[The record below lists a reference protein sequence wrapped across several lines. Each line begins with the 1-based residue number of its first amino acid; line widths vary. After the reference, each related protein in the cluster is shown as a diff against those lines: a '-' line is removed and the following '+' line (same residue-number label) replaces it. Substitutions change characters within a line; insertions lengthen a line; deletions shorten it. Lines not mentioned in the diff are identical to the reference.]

1 MKRQKL
7 RKLLLII
14 SLLLFP
20 VTLYYFS
27 PALIINGALN
37 GIINGSFIVFM
48 LMFLLAVPFGRLF
61 CGYLCPA
68 GGLQE
73 CTFAVNDKYPKQGW
87 KNRVKY
93 VIWAVWIMAVLV
105 CYMLG
110 DEITAVDFFF
120 ETTGG
125 ISVANVQSYIIYY
138 GIILLIFV
146 PAVLFGK
153 RVFCHYFCWMAPFMV
168 LGMKLRRVLHLPGLH
183 IKVKNRGSCIACGKC
198 DRECPMGIKVSE
210 AVEEGQVRSMEC
222 IQCGAC
228 VDGCPKKVL
237 AYGWKGNRRE
247 KE

>member
-7 RKLLLII
+7 RKLLLIV

-27 PALIINGALN
+27 PVLIINGALN

-73 CTFAVNDKYPKQGW
+73 CTFAVNGKYPKQGW

-93 VIWAVWIMAVLV
+93 AIWAVWIVAVLV
-105 CYMLG
+105 CYVLG
-110 DEITAVDFFF
+110 NEITAVDFFF

-125 ISVANVQSYIIYY
+125 ISVTNVQSYIIYY

-168 LGMKLRRVLHLPGLH
+168 LGTKLRRVLHLPGLH
-183 IKVKNRGSCIACGKC
+183 IKVKNRDSCIACGKC
-198 DRECPMGIKVSE
+198 DRECPMGIQVSE
-210 AVEEGQVRSMEC
+210 FVAEGQVRSMEC

-237 AYGWKGNRRE
+237 AYGWKDNRRE
-247 KE
+247 E

>member
-7 RKLLLII
+7 RKLLLIV

-27 PALIINGALN
+27 PVLIINGALN

-73 CTFAVNDKYPKQGW
+73 CTFAVNGKYPKQGW

-93 VIWAVWIMAVLV
+93 AIWAVWIVAVLV
-105 CYMLG
+105 CYVLG
-110 DEITAVDFFF
+110 NEITAVDFFF

-125 ISVANVQSYIIYY
+125 ISVTNVQSYIIYY

-153 RVFCHYFCWMAPFMV
+153 RIFCHYFCWMAPFMV
-168 LGMKLRRVLHLPGLH
+168 LGTKLRRVLHLPGLH
-183 IKVKNRGSCIACGKC
+183 IKVKNRDSCIACGKC

-210 AVEEGQVRSMEC
+210 FVAEGQVRSMEC

-237 AYGWKGNRRE
+237 AYGWKDNRRE
-247 KE
+247 K

>member
-37 GIINGSFIVFM
+37 GIINGSFIVFT
-48 LMFLLAVPFGRLF
+48 LMFLLAVPFGRVF
-61 CGYLCPA
+61 CGYFCPA

-73 CTFAVNDKYPKQGW
+73 CAFAVNDKYPKQGW
-87 KNRVKY
+87 KNWIKY
-93 VIWAVWIMAVLV
+93 IIWAVWIGVVIV
-105 CYMLG
+105 CYILG

-168 LGMKLRRVLHLPGLH
+168 LGTKLRRVLHLPGLH
-183 IKVKNRGSCIACGKC
+183 IKVKNQNACIACGKC
-198 DRECPMGIKVSE
+198 NRECPMGIKVSE
-210 AVEEGQVRSMEC
+210 VVAEGQIKSMEC

-237 AYGWKGNRRE
+237 AYGWKGGMHE
-247 KE
+247 K

>member
-7 RKLLLII
+7 RKLLLIV

-27 PALIINGALN
+27 PVLIINGALN

-73 CTFAVNDKYPKQGW
+73 CTFAVNGKYPKQGW

-93 VIWAVWIMAVLV
+93 AIWAVWIVAVLV
-105 CYMLG
+105 CYVLG
-110 DEITAVDFFF
+110 NEITAVDFFL

-125 ISVANVQSYIIYY
+125 ISVTNVQSYIIYY

-168 LGMKLRRVLHLPGLH
+168 LGTKLRRVLHLPGLH
-183 IKVKNRGSCIACGKC
+183 IKVKNRDSCIACGKC
-198 DRECPMGIKVSE
+198 DRECPMGIQVSE
-210 AVEEGQVRSMEC
+210 FVAEGQVRSMEC

-237 AYGWKGNRRE
+237 AYGWKDNRRE
-247 KE
+247 E